1 MSSIK
6 QPGDFAPTSEPRTDA
21 STSRG
26 SLGHLLRANVKTH
39 GRRYVATGLAVAI
52 STAFIM
58 VFLAL
63 GNGMTASLT
72 ASARDSYQG
81 AAAVVEATD
90 EFYNAGHS
98 DLLEV
103 TDQLKATDGVTA
115 IAPQQMAFLNLSN
128 GAKRTVRMASAT
140 QPEPFHRSEV
150 TEGALPNSDTEIF
163 LNTTAANNLG
173 VKVGDTI
180 QASAAYTQDASAPK
194 TSLTVSGLVKTGPT
208 SRDVAIMT
216 PDGLVAASNHSQHTT
231 RILVASSSASPSIAE
246 QEKLANTLTT
256 TLNDT
261 GLTVTTGH
269 AAYERDLKQLAV
281 GLAALTAIF
290 LIFPVISMIVAIIVV
305 ATTFQVI
312 MTQRRREL
320 ALLRAIGAT
329 KKQTRSLVMREA
341 ALIGLISSA
350 VGTTV
355 GALGGFAILN
365 GFGIVS
371 FSDAVASAASP
382 IALAGTWAAGTLM
395 TIAANLRPARSIA
408 RMSPIEALG
417 NQAET
422 ASSQK
427 SHRVFFIVSLIIAT
441 LAFAG
446 MGVGLSMRGSTSGFL
461 VAFLSGM
468 VALVA
473 MMCASI
479 VFIPALARLWG
490 SLGRGTTS
498 KLARENTVR
507 NPGRTAATGVAIAI
521 GVTLITMMSVG
532 AASMRQTLTSEV
544 DSARPY
550 DLTVQSASGELPA
563 SALSEVTGTQGVAAA
578 VEIHGT
584 SGTMTAGTDSLD
596 VFIAGVPD
604 LNPVAHSTVDV
615 LDDSTAKFSSSTVKT
630 GDTVQ
635 VCTSNGKC
643 ADFTALIDERS
654 PADYV
659 SISANALGKLDSSAG
674 VSTIQVKL
682 DDQASATEVQS
693 ALLSLNDQY
702 SVNGTALERETYN
715 RAIDQVLL
723 VVIGMLGISVLIAL
737 VGVTNT
743 LSLSVAER
751 TRENGLLRA
760 LGMTRRNI
768 KTMLSVEAVCI
779 ALAGSTIGV
788 ILGIIFGIAGTYA
801 MPLEDVTIAIV
812 MPWGTL
818 IAVVAVSVLAALI
831 ASWLPG
837 RKAAK
842 VSPVEALATE

>member
-21 STSRG
+21 STTRG
-26 SLGHLLRANVKTH
+26 TLGHLLRANVKTH
-39 GRRYVATGLAVAI
+39 GHRYVATGLAVAI

-72 ASARDSYQG
+72 ASARDSYHG

-90 EFYNAGHS
+90 EFYDAGHS

-115 IAPQQMAFLNLSN
+115 IAPQQRAFLNLSN
-128 GAKRTVRMASAT
+128 GAKRTVRMASST

-163 LNTTAANNLG
+163 LDTIAADNLG

-180 QASAAYTQDASAPK
+180 QASAYTQDASAPK

-208 SRDVAIMT
+208 GRGVAMMT
-216 PDGLVAASNHSQHTT
+216 PDGLVAASNHSQYTT
-231 RILVASSSASPSIAE
+231 SILVASSSASPSIAE

-256 TLNDT
+256 TLDDT
-261 GLTVTTGH
+261 GLTVMTGQ
-269 AAYERDLKQLAV
+269 AAYERDLEQLVV
-281 GLAALTAIF
+281 GSATLRAIF

-350 VGTTV
+350 VGTAV

-382 IALAGTWAAGTLM
+382 IALASTWAAGTLM

-427 SHRVFFIVSLIIAT
+427 SHRVFFIVSLIIAA

-446 MGVGLSMRGSTSGFL
+446 MGVGLFMRGSTSGFL
-461 VAFLSGM
+461 LAFLSGM

-490 SLGRGTTS
+490 SLGRGTTA
-498 KLARENTVR
+498 KLARENTLR

-550 DLTVQSASGELPA
+550 DLTVQSVSGELPA
-563 SALSEVTGTQGVAAA
+563 SALSEVTGTQGVATA
-578 VEIHGT
+578 VAIHGT

-596 VFIAGVPD
+596 VFIEGVPD
-604 LNPVAHSTVDV
+604 LNPVAHSTIDV
-615 LDDSTAKFSSSTVKT
+615 LDDSTAKFQSSTVKT

-674 VSTIQVKL
+674 VSAIQVKL

-801 MPLEDVTIAIV
+801 LPLKDVTIAIA

-842 VSPVEALATE
+842 VSPVEALTTE

>member
-21 STSRG
+21 STTRG
-26 SLGHLLRANVKTH
+26 TLGHLLRANVKTH
-39 GRRYVATGLAVAI
+39 GHRYVATGLAVAI

-72 ASARDSYQG
+72 ASARDSYHG

-90 EFYNAGHS
+90 EFYDAGHS

-115 IAPQQMAFLNLSN
+115 IAPQQRAFLNLSN
-128 GAKRTVRMASAT
+128 GAKRTVRMASST

-163 LNTTAANNLG
+163 LDTIAADNLG

-180 QASAAYTQDASAPK
+180 QASAYTQDASAPK

-208 SRDVAIMT
+208 GRGVAMMT
-216 PDGLVAASNHSQHTT
+216 PDGLVAASNHSQYTT
-231 RILVASSSASPSIAE
+231 SILVASSSASPSIAE

-256 TLNDT
+256 TLDDT
-261 GLTVTTGH
+261 GLTVMTGQ
-269 AAYERDLKQLAV
+269 AAYERDLEQLAV
-281 GLAALTAIF
+281 GSATLRAIF

-350 VGTTV
+350 VGTAV

-382 IALAGTWAAGTLM
+382 IALASTWAAGTLM

-427 SHRVFFIVSLIIAT
+427 SHRVFFIVSLIIAA

-446 MGVGLSMRGSTSGFL
+446 MGVGLFMRGSTSGFL
-461 VAFLSGM
+461 LAFLSGM

-490 SLGRGTTS
+490 SLGRGTTA
-498 KLARENTVR
+498 KLARENTLR

-550 DLTVQSASGELPA
+550 DLTVQSVSGELPA
-563 SALSEVTGTQGVAAA
+563 SALSEVTGTQGVATA
-578 VEIHGT
+578 VAIHGT

-596 VFIAGVPD
+596 VFIEGVPD
-604 LNPVAHSTVDV
+604 LNPVAHSTIDV
-615 LDDSTAKFSSSTVKT
+615 LDDSTAKFQSSTVKT

-674 VSTIQVKL
+674 VSAIQVKL

-801 MPLEDVTIAIV
+801 LPLKDVTIAIA

-842 VSPVEALATE
+842 VSPVEALTTE